1 MFTTNFGASTSSN
14 FTMIGSDLHAGIEFV
29 NHECLDFPQCI
40 REHEG
45 ELAVVGS
52 EYMVPNE
59 CQVMNVENNC
69 PAHCSTKR
77 YNSKIMSNNN
87 SSNDLAYHEICGDE
101 FHVIVAKEER
111 RGLVD
116 GGSLSPS
123 ISPYSTFQP
132 SPSCQSSPSSS
143 RQLPREE
150 INSITQYK
158 AVQVRESPTEDPASH
173 QSPGR
178 SSQVHATLWK

>member
-1 MFTTNFGASTSSN
+1 MSGKLWIWKTIAQHIVASN
-14 FTMIGSDLHAGIEFV
+14 
-29 NHECLDFPQCI
+29 
-40 REHEG
+40 
-45 ELAVVGS
+45 
-52 EYMVPNE
+52 
-59 CQVMNVENNC
+59 
-69 PAHCSTKR
+69 
-77 YNSKIMSNNN
+77 NSKSVSNNN

-116 GGSLSPS
+116 GGNLSPS

-132 SPSCQSSPSSS
+132 SPSYQSSSSSS
-143 RQLPREE
+143 RQLPRKE
-150 INSITQYK
+150 IDSIAQYK

-178 SSQVHATLWK
+178 SSEVHATL

>member
-1 MFTTNFGASTSSN
+1 MFTTNFRASTSSN

-87 SSNDLAYHEICGDE
+87 SSNDLAYREICGDE
-101 FHVIVAKEER
+101 FHVLVAKKEG

-116 GGSLSPS
+116 GDNLCQS
-123 ISPYSTFQP
+123 ISPYSIFQP
-132 SPSCQSSPSSS
+132 SA
-143 RQLPREE
+143 
-150 INSITQYK
+150 K
-158 AVQVRESPTEDPASH
+158 
-173 QSPGR
+173 GR
-178 SSQVHATLWK
+178 N